1 MGYCDSWR
9 VKAAKKMNWEA
20 IGAIIGAMAVVIILG
35 FLGIQ
40 VRYSTGS
47 MDESNRLQR
56 AAAI

>member
-1 MGYCDSWR
+1 
-9 VKAAKKMNWEA
+9 MNWEA